1 MEPSFVCEFAPTVKM
16 IAARARRFSPGRCAV
31 MAIVGIG
38 FAAFVIPG
46 CLWYRLEGVW
56 ALYFLLALVWPLY
69 GIFWPEIAGWFSL
82 RRFRKD
88 TDGEGVYRV
97 AFGDVIE
104 VRQGQIRVTWEYS
117 EITRVERLKYSYELI
132 KNKRLTIM
140 VVPAC
145 FTKGTFEEFKQF
157 LREKRP
163 DLYIPD

>member
-69 GIFWPEIAGWFSL
+69 GIFWPEILPMVGFDQ
-82 RRFRKD
+82 KNYHHIYD
-88 TDGEGVYRV
+88 VYAHTVMAVKSCPFDRNIRIAALLHDIAKTTYEFRV
-97 AFGDVIE
+97 A
-104 VRQGQIRVTWEYS
+104 
-117 EITRVERLKYSYELI
+117 
-132 KNKRLTIM
+132 
-140 VVPAC
+140 
-145 FTKGTFEEFKQF
+145 
-157 LREKRP
+157 
-163 DLYIPD
+163 